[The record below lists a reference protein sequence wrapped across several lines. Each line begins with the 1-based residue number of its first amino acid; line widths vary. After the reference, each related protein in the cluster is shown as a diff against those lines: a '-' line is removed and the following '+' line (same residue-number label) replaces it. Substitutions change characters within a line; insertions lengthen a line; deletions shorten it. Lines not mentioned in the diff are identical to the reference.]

1 MSFPPITLSAEDIGR
16 RVLSE
21 DVHDRLV
28 RLIASGSLPPGTKLI
43 ETHLA
48 RQLGVSQAP
57 VREALRKLEAVGIVE
72 IQPYRGSI
80 VRDPSPTELIN
91 ALVVRGRLEALAG
104 ELATSVM
111 TADLLN
117 RLDVLV
123 KDMFEAGSAGKA
135 SEYVRLNTAFHSLI
149 IEAANNDALTRVW
162 RQLEPFTR
170 AFVNNS
176 LVECDPGPLGG
187 NHSLIVE
194 FLREGDS
201 QAVAAAL
208 ESHVLEAR
216 QVLVDA
222 LEEQGIEAVGP
233 DEE

>member
-1 MSFPPITLSAEDIGR
+1 VSLPPITLSTEDIGR

-21 DVHDRLV
+21 DVHDLLV
-28 RLIASGSLPPGTKLI
+28 RMIASGSLPPGTKLI

-57 VREALRKLEAVGIVE
+57 VREGLRKLEAVGIVE

-91 ALVVRGRLEALAG
+91 ALVVTGRLEALAG

-149 IEAANNDALTRVW
+149 VEAANNDALTRVW

-170 AFVNNS
+170 AFLDTS
-176 LVECDPGPLGG
+176 LVEFDPGPVGG
-187 NHSLIVE
+187 DHALIVE

-216 QVLVDA
+216 QVLMDA
-222 LEEQGIEAVGP
+222 LEEQGIEAMGP